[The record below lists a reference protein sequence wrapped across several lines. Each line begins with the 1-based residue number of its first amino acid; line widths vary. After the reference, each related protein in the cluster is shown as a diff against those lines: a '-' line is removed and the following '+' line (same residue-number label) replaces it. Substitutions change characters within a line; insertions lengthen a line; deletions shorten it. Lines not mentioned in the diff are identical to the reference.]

1 LLSSGSGSGQS
12 ASESSRAN
20 LSYPRAKNAWVRDFT
35 NITAWQR
42 AHALLL
48 LIECAVAD
56 YPKTERFELVSQ
68 TTRATRSIGANIAE
82 GAGRRTA
89 SDFARFV
96 RMAAGSCN
104 EVENHL
110 IVGRDLRFLSEDAW
124 NSLSSELRV
133 VRAMLTRLAQVLERD
148 PGTPG
153 DTG

>member
-1 LLSSGSGSGQS
+1 M
-12 ASESSRAN
+12 
-20 LSYPRAKNAWVRDFT
+20 RDFT
-35 NITAWQR
+35 RIAAWQR

-48 LIECAVAD
+48 FIERAVAD
-56 YPKTERFELVSQ
+56 YPKAERFELTSQ
-68 TTRATRSIGANIAE
+68 TTRAARSIGANIAE

-124 NSLSSELRV
+124 HSLSSELRV
-133 VRAMLTRLAQVLERD
+133 VRAMLTKLAQVLERD
-148 PGTPG
+148 PPRPA
-153 DTG
+153 DTS